1 MTPELSSAAPSGTL
15 PGKLKAGVPAPLSKG
30 LEEASGVRG
39 QKLPP
44 RPCPQAA
51 SEPSICPLGSCQ
63 RPLPSL
69 GWPHF
74 TRLPPTHLPPWTR
87 HPHQRQRRAGSPGQA
102 ELLHRASGTDSTELR
117 CPLHC
122 GTGWEWRGGVGAGRS
137 EGLVDEGAWGVQ
149 TTQKRT
155 IRRIK
160 SPAMQKMKVTSPV
173 IPKPC
178 KNSKLLS
185 G

>member
-74 TRLPPTHLPPWTR
+74 TQLPP
-87 HPHQRQRRAGSPGQA
+87 HPSPSLDSSPTPKAAPRRERA
-102 ELLHRASGTDSTELR
+102 ELLHRASGTDSTELGAP
-117 CPLHC
+117 CTV
-122 GTGWEWRGGVGAGRS
+122 GTGWEWRGGVAAGRW
-137 EGLVDEGAWGVQ
+137 EELVDEGAWGVQ
-149 TTQKRT
+149 ATQKKNRQKNK
-155 IRRIK
+155 K
-160 SPAMQKMKVTSPV
+160 SSYA
-173 IPKPC
+173 
-178 KNSKLLS
+178 KNESYQSSYSKTL
-185 G
+185 